1 MTGWQGDLET
11 GETGE
16 TGWLGD
22 EETWWLDDEVT
33 LVFEGV
39 KLYYGLRIDLLS
51 EKRLN
56 IEIKSVEAWNDIH
69 LVQTL
74 TYLKVG
80 NYKLWLLINGSI
92 TF

>member
-1 MTGWQGDLET
+1 M
-11 GETGE
+11 
-16 TGWLGD
+16 
-22 EETWWLDDEVT
+22 T

-51 EKRLN
+51 EKSLN
-56 IEIKSVEAWNDIH
+56 IEIKSVEALNDIH

>member
-1 MTGWQGDLET
+1 MTWR
-11 GETGE
+11 
-16 TGWLGD
+16 LGR
-22 EETWWLDDEVT
+22 LDDEVT

-51 EKRLN
+51 EKSLN
-56 IEIKSVEAWNDIH
+56 IEIKSVEALNDIH

-74 TYLKVG
+74 IYLKVG
-80 NYKLWLLINGSI
+80 NYKIWLLIKGSI